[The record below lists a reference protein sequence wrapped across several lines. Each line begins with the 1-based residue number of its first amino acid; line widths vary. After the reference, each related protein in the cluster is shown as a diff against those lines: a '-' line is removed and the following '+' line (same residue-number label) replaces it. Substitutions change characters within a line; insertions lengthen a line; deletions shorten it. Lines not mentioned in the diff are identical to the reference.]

1 MEPISSLELKGMR
14 ELMLDIIE
22 IENQYYVRAQSAFA
36 DHQKRV
42 LMSGDLFG
50 VFDRRGDFR
59 RLVSIEQGLFYKEM
73 RHLSSLV
80 LRLKEGAL
88 RLLSSSIQ
96 LDNAVLAV
104 DLTNGEMLVPGSKV
118 LPHGTLHCY
127 RSNFLWRNSCYQ
139 RLEISN
145 YALEPIAV
153 DLILEFEADFADIFE
168 VRGVPRKRRGQLL
181 EPHVG
186 ESSVNLGYLGLDGL
200 RRETRVELSRPPSAI
215 TGQQMQV
222 PIRLAPGE
230 QTNLTIHIQCKTG
243 EEEIGFATQREA
255 AAQLAVRGA
264 EIAKVEIDSSNQQF
278 NDWVQRSLAD
288 LRMLVATSAEG
299 MYPYA
304 GVPWYST
311 VFGRDGLI
319 TALEYLW
326 ACPKV
331 AQGVLS
337 HLAATQATE
346 VDQSKDAEPGKIL
359 HEARQSEMACVGEVP
374 FRRYYGSVDST
385 PLFVLLAA
393 AYFKRTSDRELIAAI
408 WPNIEK
414 ALDWIDYYGDR
425 DGDGF
430 VEYGRSTPEG
440 LLQQGWKDSQESI
453 FHADRSI
460 AKGPIA
466 LCEVQSYVYAAK
478 RGIADVSRALGG
490 FERAR
495 ELCQEA
501 ESLKNRFHEAFWCEE
516 ISTYAVALDGS
527 KQRCQVRSSNAGHT
541 LFSGIASEG
550 HVDRIITELGSEN
563 YFSGWGIR
571 TIAAGEAR
579 YNPMSYHNG
588 SVWPHDNA
596 LISYG
601 LSRAQNKALAGDLL
615 AGLLDASI
623 FLESHRLPEL
633 FCGFPKRDGMGP
645 TLYPVACAPQAWAA
659 GAVFLLFQA
668 CLGMEILAAD
678 RAVRFVHPMLP
689 ESMTYVRIR
698 GLQVGSATIDLE
710 LTRDHETVGIAVSRR
725 IGEVQIITVK

>member
-1 MEPISSLELKGMR
+1 
-14 ELMLDIIE
+14 MLDIIE
-22 IENQYYVRAQSAFA
+22 VENQFYVRAQSSFA
-36 DHQKRV
+36 DHQTKV
-42 LMSGDLFG
+42 LMSGDIFG

-59 RLVSIEQGLFYKEM
+59 RLVSTEQGLFYKEM

-96 LDNAVLAV
+96 LDNAALVV
-104 DLTNGEMLVPGSKV
+104 DLTNGEMPVPGAKD
-118 LPHGTLHCY
+118 LPRGTLHFY
-127 RSNFLWRNSCYQ
+127 RSNLLWANSCYQ

-145 YALEPIAV
+145 YASEPIAV

-168 VRGVPRKRRGQLL
+168 VRGVPRKRRGQPL
-181 EPHVG
+181 EPRVG
-186 ESSVNLGYLGLDGL
+186 ESSVDLGYLGLDGL
-200 RRETRVELSRPPSAI
+200 RRETRVELSQTPSAI
-215 TGQQMQV
+215 SAQQMQI

-230 QTNLTIHIQCKTG
+230 QTNLTIHVQCKTG
-243 EEEIGFATQREA
+243 NEAIGFATEREA
-255 AAQLAVRGA
+255 ADQLAVRGA
-264 EIAKVEIDSSNQQF
+264 EIDKVEIDTSNQQF
-278 NDWVQRSLAD
+278 NDWIHRSLAD
-288 LRMLVATSAEG
+288 LRMLVATTTEG

-319 TALEYLW
+319 TGLEYLW
-326 ACPKV
+326 ACPGV
-331 AQGVLS
+331 AKGVLS

-346 VDQSKDAEPGKIL
+346 VDQSQDAEPGKIL
-359 HEARQSEMACVGEVP
+359 HEARQSEMARVGEVP

-393 AYFKRTSDRELIAAI
+393 AYFKRTADRELIVGI
-408 WPNIEK
+408 WPNVEK
-414 ALDWIDYYGDR
+414 ALDWIDRYGDR

-430 VEYGRSTPEG
+430 VEYGRLTPQG

-460 AKGPIA
+460 ANGPIA
-466 LCEVQSYVYAAK
+466 LCEVQGYVYAAK
-478 RGIADVSRALGG
+478 REIADVATALGR

-495 ELCQEA
+495 ELRQEA
-501 ESLKNRFHEAFWCEE
+501 ETLKKRFHKAFWCEE
-516 ISTYAVALDGS
+516 ISTYAIALDGS
-527 KQRCQVRSSNAGHT
+527 KQRCQIRSSNAGHT
-541 LFSGIASEG
+541 LFPGIASEI
-550 HVDRIITELGSEN
+550 HADRIIAELGSEN

-601 LSRAQNKALAGDLL
+601 LSRAKNKALAGDILT
-615 AGLLDASI
+615 GLFDASI

-633 FCGFPKRDGMGP
+633 FCGFARRDGTAP

-659 GAVFLLFQA
+659 GAVFLVLQA
-668 CLGMEILAAD
+668 CLGMEILALD
-678 RAVRFVHPMLP
+678 RVVRFVHPMLP
-689 ESMTYVRIR
+689 ESLPSVRIR
-698 GLQVGSATIDLE
+698 GLQVGSAMVDLE
-710 LTRDHETVGIAVSRR
+710 LTREQETVGVSISRR
-725 IGEVQIITVK
+725 IGEVQIITIK